1 MKDSLHFSRRERQ
14 IMEVIYTRGE
24 ATATDVLG
32 GMSDAP
38 TRTAVRT
45 LLRILETKGH
55 LAHRKEGRE
64 FVYRPKRAREKVALP
79 QLRRLLATFFG
90 GSLENAVAAY
100 IADPSVSLSPDEA
113 KRLRALIEQAAR
125 KGR

>member
-1 MKDSLHFSRRERQ
+1 MKDSLQFSRRERQ
-14 IMEVIYTRGE
+14 IMDVIYARGE
-24 ATATDVLG
+24 ATATDVLAG
-32 GMSDAP
+32 IPDAP

-45 LLRILETKGH
+45 MLRILESKGH
-55 LAHRKEGRE
+55 LAHHKVGRE
-64 FVYRPKRAREKVALP
+64 FVYRPTRAREKVARS
-79 QLRRLLATFFG
+79 QFRRLLATFFG

-113 KRLRALIEQAAR
+113 KRLRALIELASR

>member
-1 MKDSLHFSRRERQ
+1 MKDSLHLSRRERQ
-14 IMEVIYTRGE
+14 IMEVIYTRGQ
-24 ATATDVLG
+24 ATATDVLAG
-32 GMSDAP
+32 ISDAP

-45 LLRILETKGH
+45 MLRILETKGH
-55 LAHRKEGRE
+55 LTHRMEGRE
-64 FVYRPKRAREKVALP
+64 FVYRPTRAREKVARS
-79 QLRRLLATFFG
+79 QFHRLLATFFG